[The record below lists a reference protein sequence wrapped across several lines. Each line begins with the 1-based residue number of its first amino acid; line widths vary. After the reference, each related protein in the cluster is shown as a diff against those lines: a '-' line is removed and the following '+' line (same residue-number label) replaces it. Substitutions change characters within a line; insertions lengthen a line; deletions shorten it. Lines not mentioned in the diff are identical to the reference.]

1 MEKKISATDNRI
13 AEQKEKILECLAE
26 SGNVS
31 FACKRVG
38 IVRKTFYRWKEEDKS
53 FSDEVDIS
61 IASGKGFVNDLAHN
75 QLIRKIQEGDMGA
88 VKFQLVSCHP
98 DYRKMSLPT
107 DNWNRMQ
114 STNKIPFTPLLDLEN
129 MRADI
134 KKRLSD
140 QNRSGSD
147 R

>member
-1 MEKKISATDNRI
+1 MEKKPSAIDKRI
-13 AEQKEKILECLAE
+13 TEQKEKILECLAE

-31 FACKRVG
+31 FACKKVG
-38 IVRKTFYRWKEEDKS
+38 IVRKTFYRWKEEDEQ
-53 FSDEVDIS
+53 FSDEADIS
-61 IASGKGFVNDLAHN
+61 IASGKSFVNDLAHT

-98 DYRKMSLPT
+98 DYRKMSLPPEG
-107 DNWNRMQ
+107 WNRTQ
-114 STNKIPFTPLLDLEN
+114 PTNRFPFTPLLDLEN

-134 KKRLSD
+134 KKRISD
-140 QNRSGSD
+140 QNQLGSD